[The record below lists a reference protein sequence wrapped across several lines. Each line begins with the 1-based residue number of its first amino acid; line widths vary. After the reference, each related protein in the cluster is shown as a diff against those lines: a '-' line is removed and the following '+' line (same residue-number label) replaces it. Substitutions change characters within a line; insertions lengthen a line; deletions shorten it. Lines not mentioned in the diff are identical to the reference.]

1 MPNYDT
7 NKTMSFLTLL
17 AGTAATG
24 LVLGFSLAF
33 TLSQLLKNQVAG
45 WGGLVG
51 ALTGLAI
58 GYPLG
63 IIVGQAI
70 FRRKFH
76 YPGSPTPGAIGAIAG
91 AWIPLGIAE
100 LAPLFLSPTLI
111 WPAFFLLPPLLA
123 TMGYRLKRREP

>member
-1 MPNYDT
+1 MT
-7 NKTMSFLTLL
+7 NNGTKKTISFLILL

-24 LVLGFSLAF
+24 LALRLSLAF
-33 TLSQLLKNQVAG
+33 ILSQLLKNQVAG

-51 ALTGLAI
+51 ALTGITI

-63 IIVGQAI
+63 IIIGQAI

-76 YPGSPTPGAIGAIAG
+76 YPGSPIPGAVCAITG
-91 AWIPLGIAE
+91 AWVPLGLAE
-100 LAPLFLSPTLI
+100 LAPLFLSPALT

-123 TMGYRLKRREP
+123 TIGYRLKRREP